1 MKKSD
6 LHKIVREAI
15 KDVINET
22 TMPTIVNYKDKSRSD
37 QVLDIDPSDTN
48 TINKLKSDP
57 SVSGLTVGP
66 KKLKEDEIDEMANV
80 AVGYQLSPDV
90 NAEDF
95 TGKKRQIV
103 LAMQGADGPIGKP
116 ELAKAMG
123 YTMIN
128 SKGEVVGKQNPINA
142 DFMELVANGTIIPAG
157 AQAAPRLNR
166 PAAAAPEAGDEE
178 EVPAGEERPEGGVE
192 GEMSD
197 ADVEASFAKMMGSG
211 EEEPEAGEIETAD
224 ISGDRISDEDYEA
237 FMKYTDLENRLS
249 KVKSDVLKA
258 KRARP
263 SIGDITDTPSSELQ
277 NLRDLKNRLQI
288 KMDDLLA
295 GSEYLKA
302 RQAKLNKKAQPED
315 TEDAESEELNEWAKN
330 RMQFYAGIKK

>member
-1 MKKSD
+1 MKKTD

-15 KDVINET
+15 KDVLNEASEQDVT
-22 TMPTIVNYKDKSRSD
+22 NAKKVALDLKMKAADAEVKAAAIAKQLANSEKSLSE
-37 QVLDIDPSDTN
+37 N
-48 TINKLKSDP
+48 
-57 SVSGLTVGP
+57 
-66 KKLKEDEIDEMANV
+66 EIDEMANV
-80 AVGYQLSPDV
+80 AVRYQLSPDANV
-90 NAEDF
+90 ANF
-95 TGKKRQIV
+95 TGKKSRIIA
-103 LAMQGADGPIGKP
+103 AMQATEEPMSKP
-116 ELAKAMG
+116 DVASELG
-123 YTMIN
+123 YD
-128 SKGEVVGKQNPINA
+128 KQNPINA

-178 EVPAGEERPEGGVE
+178 EAPTGEEKPEGGVE

-211 EEEPEAGEIETAD
+211 EEEPEEGEIETAD

-263 SIGDITDTPSSELQ
+263 SIGDIADTPSSELQ

-315 TEDAESEELNEWAKN
+315 AEDTESEEINEWAKN

>member
-1 MKKSD
+1 M
-6 LHKIVREAI
+6 
-15 KDVINET
+15 
-22 TMPTIVNYKDKSRSD
+22 
-37 QVLDIDPSDTN
+37 
-48 TINKLKSDP
+48 
-57 SVSGLTVGP
+57 
-66 KKLKEDEIDEMANV
+66 

-166 PAAAAPEAGDEE
+166 PAAAAPEAGEEEE
-178 EVPAGEERPEGGVE
+178 EVPAGEEKPEGGVE

-197 ADVEASFAKMMGSG
+197 ADIEASFAKMMGSG
-211 EEEPEAGEIETAD
+211 EEEPEEGEIETAD

-263 SIGDITDTPSSELQ
+263 SIGDITDTPSNELQ
-277 NLRDLKNRLQI
+277 NLRDLKNRLQA